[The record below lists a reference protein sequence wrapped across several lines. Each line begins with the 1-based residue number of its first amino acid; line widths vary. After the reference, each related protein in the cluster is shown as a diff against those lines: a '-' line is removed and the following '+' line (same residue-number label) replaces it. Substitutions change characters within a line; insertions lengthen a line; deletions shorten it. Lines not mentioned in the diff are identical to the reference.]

1 MLSVSACAGTQ
12 KIELDV
18 RPKAD
23 LPRPPDKAALPPPR
37 AINERPFK
45 FVVVKLPSGKVY
57 IALTPDQYAIYEANR
72 AEVLRWVREA
82 KYQINYYRKPVE
94 PPAENDKP
102 NAAKPAEN
110 KP

>member
-1 MLSVSACAGTQ
+1 MVTLSVSACAGTQ

-23 LPRPPDKAALPPPR
+23 LPRPAEKAILPAPR
-37 AINERPFK
+37 AINERPLR

-72 AEVLRWVREA
+72 AEIARWVREA
-82 KYQINYYRKPVE
+82 RYQLKYYAA
-94 PPAENDKP
+94 PPATPEPTKPGEDKS
-102 NAAKPAEN
+102 
-110 KP
+110 